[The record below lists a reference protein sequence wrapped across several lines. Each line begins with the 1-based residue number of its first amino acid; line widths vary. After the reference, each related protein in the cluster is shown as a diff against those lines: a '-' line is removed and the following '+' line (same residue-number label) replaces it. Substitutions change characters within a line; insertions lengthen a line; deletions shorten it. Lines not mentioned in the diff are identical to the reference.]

1 MDLFTPPLKV
11 GEGNAL
17 FLFDIQTM
25 SREAVRER
33 KQRGDYG
40 QINDRFA
47 RMWWEFT
54 RGKHG

>member
-1 MDLFTPPLKV
+1 MTDLFAAPLKI

-17 FLFDIQTM
+17 FLFDIQTL

-47 RMWWEFT
+47 RMWWDFKK
-54 RGKHG
+54 G